1 MRLIARTVALSALA
15 ACAATPAWAYIGPGA
30 GLSLLGAF
38 GALLVAIL
46 AAVGFLVLWPL
57 RRMRRQKARQK
68 ASLRQV
74 ETDAPASDSPARG
87 TSTQAAS
94 PTHERELGDRVH

>member
-15 ACAATPAWAYIGPGA
+15 AFAATPAWAYIGPGA

-68 ASLRQV
+68 ATLRQV
-74 ETDAPASDSPARG
+74 ETEAPARDTPTSDTPA
-87 TSTQAAS
+87 QAAS